1 MSLENAPQDAPLTD
15 VVERTPSL
23 RRAYVLFMDVVGF
36 SRLKTAQQVAAQKEL
51 SRMVQ
56 EMPEVIAAR
65 ADTDSFIARPTGDG
79 MALLF
84 FKDLLS
90 PLRCA
95 LQIHQ
100 HLKYSAAEIKQT
112 IGTDIKMRMGVHAG
126 EVTLVEDLNR
136 NQDAAG
142 EGIITAQ
149 RVMDLGDEDHI
160 LLSSEVAKVLK
171 GIEPWANYLTD
182 LGEVRVKHKVVVH
195 VYNLYGRLDGPFCGN
210 PSKPKSISEDSRNRA
225 KEARAQRP
233 SFSDMILPYKKPII
247 TLLVLGGIGYGGYS
261 YNEKTKDPKNPKDK
275 GGLVKKFEELKA
287 QLTPK
292 PGPPPKKYPKSS
304 SGGSTGSGKSSG
316 GGQSTSSGSG
326 SGGGSS
332 KITVPRVVGDD
343 IGSAEQTLLDSG
355 FRVTKKPMASKA
367 PADQVVQQSPKSG
380 SKLAAGATVKIWFSS
395 GAKDEEEVTKDPG
408 ETTGGGEETKPEES
422 GEKEGGASSGGDG
435 GEE

>member
-1 MSLENAPQDAPLTD
+1 MSLENAPQDTPLTD

-23 RRAYVLFMDVVGF
+23 RRAYVLFMDIIGF

-56 EMPEVIAAR
+56 EMPEVVIAR
-65 ADTDSFIARPTGDG
+65 SDRDSFIARPTGDG

-100 HLKYSAAEIKQT
+100 HLKYNAAELKQT
-112 IGTDIKMRMGVHAG
+112 IGVDVKMRMGIHAG
-126 EVTLVEDLNR
+126 EVTLVEDLNH
-136 NQDAAG
+136 NMDAAG

-210 PSKPKSISEDSRNRA
+210 PSKPKSIAEDARNRS

-233 SFSDMILPYKKPII
+233 SLGDLLLPYKKPIA
-247 TLLVLGGIGYGGYS
+247 TMLVLGGIGYGGFT
-261 YNEKTKDPKNPKDK
+261 YNKNTN
-275 GGLVKKFEELKA
+275 GGLVKLVDSVKA
-287 QLTPK
+287 SLTPK
-292 PGPPPKKYPKSS
+292 ATPKPKPTKKPTNNGGTTRPRPQNGGGGGGGNGGGG
-304 SGGSTGSGKSSG
+304 GGST
-316 GGQSTSSGSG
+316 
-326 SGGGSS
+326 
-332 KITVPRVVGDD
+332 KISMPRVVGDD
-343 IGSAEQTLLDSG
+343 YSTAEQALTEFTIKREDVKSSKPAEQVVRQSPSSGTRLSPGSVVRLWVSRGAEGEGGDSG
-355 FRVTKKPMASKA
+355 EP
-367 PADQVVQQSPKSG
+367 
-380 SKLAAGATVKIWFSS
+380 
-395 GAKDEEEVTKDPG
+395 EG
-408 ETTGGGEETKPEES
+408 EALREETKPDTGGES
-422 GEKEGGASSGGDG
+422 EGGASSEKG
-435 GEE
+435 GEEE